1 MENNSEKIINYV
13 KTWQPISDRVV
24 VLPDKK
30 EEGEIIQSDTKQ
42 GEDKRVSGVV
52 LAVGKGRYSE
62 QGSLIPMESNIGDV
76 VLFGKYSGDDVLVDE
91 DLKID
96 KYNGIVRDNQILVTI
111 VRQDSLLTNIPL

>member
-1 MENNSEKIINYV
+1 
-13 KTWQPISDRVV
+13 
-24 VLPDKK
+24 
-30 EEGEIIQSDTKQ
+30 
-42 GEDKRVSGVV
+42 
-52 LAVGKGRYSE
+52 
-62 QGSLIPMESNIGDV
+62 MESNIGDV